1 MLPLEKKKNLKDTTV
16 DLYQRDLDALK
27 KQLLN
32 WISQRD
38 YKTCEM
44 TGQKGTQ
51 KKMTKKEYERNVLH
65 TLKRQNDERNVLHTL
80 KRQNDEM
87 LLYIR
92 QQNHF
97 YYGAFQAL
105 EHRIWTLTRQIH
117 ENESQKVS
125 GKAPR

>member
-1 MLPLEKKKNLKDTTV
+1 MRKKKNLKDTTV

-65 TLKRQNDERNVLHTL
+65 TLKRQNDE
-80 KRQNDEM
+80 M